1 MVARLGY
8 LPMRRGWVR
17 WDIQPG
23 KERALGTPNCSPTV
37 PTWGLPRGHKWTLN
51 KGVRWEN

>member
-1 MVARLGY
+1 MVARLSY

-37 PTWGLPRGHKWTLN
+37 PTCGLPRGHKWTLN